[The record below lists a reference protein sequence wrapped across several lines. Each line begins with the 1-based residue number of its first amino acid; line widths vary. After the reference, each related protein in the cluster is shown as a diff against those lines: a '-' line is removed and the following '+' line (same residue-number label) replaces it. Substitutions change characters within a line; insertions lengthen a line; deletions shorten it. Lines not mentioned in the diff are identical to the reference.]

1 MEASMLSM
9 KNMAIVFSVLILL
22 IGIVIEGSGET
33 IPERKLIVGTKESP
47 PFSMKSGSGEWEG
60 ISIELWRQ
68 IAGELNISFDFQE
81 LDLKGLLDG
90 VGNGSLDA
98 AVAALTITSDR
109 EKILDFTHP
118 FYTTGLGIA
127 VVTKKGSPWF
137 SVMKRFLSMAFL
149 KVAAALTLLLFGVGF
164 LVWWFEKKKN
174 PQQFGG
180 GPSKGIG
187 SGFWWSAVTM
197 TTVGYGDKAPTT
209 VGGRAVALVWMFAA
223 IIIISSFTAAI
234 TSSLTVTQL
243 VSPVNGPQDLPN
255 VRVGAILNTTSASYL
270 QDNHIIF
277 QNYKSTIEGLK
288 AIREDKIDAF
298 VYDAPILR
306 YLVHKDFQ
314 GELEILPGTFV
325 RQDYGIALR
334 AGSPLREPI
343 NRLLLKKITE
353 PAWQDLLHRY
363 MG

>member
-1 MEASMLSM
+1 MEAGVLSTRTM
-9 KNMAIVFSVLILL
+9 IIVFSVMIFFL
-22 IGIVIEGSGET
+22 GITIEGFGET
-33 IPERKLIVGTKESP
+33 ISEHKLIVGTKESP
-47 PFSMKSGSGEWEG
+47 PFSMKSSSGEWEG

-68 IAGELNISFDFQE
+68 IAGELNIAFDFRE
-81 LDLKGLLDG
+81 MDIKNLLDG
-90 VGNGSLDA
+90 VGNGTLDA
-98 AVAALTITSDR
+98 AVAALTITSER
-109 EKILDFTHP
+109 EKLLDFTHP

-127 VVTKKGSPWF
+127 VVSKGGSPWF
-137 SVMKRFLSMAFL
+137 TVLKRFLSLAFL
-149 KVAAALTLLLFGVGF
+149 KVAAALTLLLLVVGF

-180 GPSKGIG
+180 GPVKGIS

-209 VGGRAVALVWMFAA
+209 IGGRAVALIWMFAA

-243 VSPVNGPQDLPN
+243 ASPVKSPQDLPN
-255 VRVGAILNTTSASYL
+255 VRVGAISNTTSASYL

-277 QNYKSTIEGLK
+277 KHYESTIEGLK
-288 AIREDKIDAF
+288 AISEDKIDAF
-298 VYDAPILR
+298 VHDAPLLR
-306 YLVHKDFQ
+306 YLVHRQFQ
-314 GELEILPGTFV
+314 GELDVLPGTFV
-325 RQDYGIALR
+325 RQDYGITLT

-343 NRLLLKKITE
+343 NRLLLKKIAE
-353 PAWQDLLHRY
+353 QAWQDLLHRY